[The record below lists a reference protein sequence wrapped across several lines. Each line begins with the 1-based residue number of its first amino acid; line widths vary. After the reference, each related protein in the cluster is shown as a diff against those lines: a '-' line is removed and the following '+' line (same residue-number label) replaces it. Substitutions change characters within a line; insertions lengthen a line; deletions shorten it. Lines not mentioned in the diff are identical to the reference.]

1 MFCSKINTK
10 IRQLLRQ
17 FDSLLEN
24 NIDTALQITTQL
36 KALLS
41 SSVADLLTAVIPGN
55 IDDIIRKQLV
65 YSLDKAIEALAIANT
80 CKDFKN
86 INDKLKC
93 FAMQLSL
100 KEPHLQDAILQK
112 LASLL
117 AGELDG
123 KRLKQSIYDLYTQAK
138 YTTAKDF

>member
-1 MFCSKINTK
+1 MFCSKINAH

-17 FDSLLEN
+17 FDNLLES

-41 SSVADLLTAVIPGN
+41 SSVADLLTELIPGN
-55 IDDIIRKQLV
+55 IDDIIRKQLI
-65 YSLDKAIEALAIANT
+65 YALDRSIEALAIANT

-93 FAMQLSL
+93 FAMQLSA
-100 KEPHLQDAILQK
+100 KEPHMQDAILQK

-123 KRLKQSIYDLYTQAK
+123 KRLKQNIYDLYTQAK
-138 YTTAKDF
+138 YTTAKN